1 MTWCKWQKSKDICSD
16 PPFFRCTTAFSF
28 LCLCSLSVI
37 MFVALLRDVPHAPL
51 VLLPWGRVLV
61 VDYSRMCC
69 SDLVPVVDCAAV
81 LGCVDSVLRKS

>member
-1 MTWCKWQKSKDICSD
+1 MIVS
-16 PPFFRCTTAFSF
+16 
-28 LCLCSLSVI
+28 
-37 MFVALLRDVPHAPL
+37 ALRLRDVPHAPL

-81 LGCVDSVLRKS
+81 LGRVDPVTKILITVTKVYCIHYTFPRAEADGGG